1 MRLWRISSER
11 RARDFDGGYGAAND
25 GRWNTRGRPVTY
37 CATVPSL
44 AALEKRVHVSDAAL
58 LPPQV
63 LIAYDLPDDVSRRVI
78 AITDLPANWPARQA
92 QTQLIGD
99 EWLDTAGQLLLLVPS
114 AILPIS
120 DIPDQ
125 NVLINHRAPGVNQV
139 KIATIIPFSLDPR
152 LFRP

>member
-11 RARDFDGGYGAAND
+11 HARDLDGGYGVAND

-37 CATVPSL
+37 CSTVPSL
-44 AALEKRVHVSDAAL
+44 AALEKRVHVSDPAILPRQAL
-58 LPPQV
+58 V
-63 LIAYDLPDDVSRRVI
+63 AYDLPDDASRRVI
-78 AITDLPANWPARQA
+78 AIPDLPANWVARQA

-99 EWLDTAGQLLLLVPS
+99 EWLDSAEQLLLLVPS
-114 AILPIS
+114 AIVPIS

-125 NVLINHRAPGVNQV
+125 NVLINHRAPGVDQI
-139 KIATIIPFSLDPR
+139 KIASIIPFSLDPR